1 MPGLIHW
8 STDAA
13 SNDTADPPI
22 LWQEGQPART
32 VNDSNRA
39 MMAAMANWRD
49 DNAGGLVA
57 TRGAGDAYTVSTGQ
71 IFSAASAARAH
82 TLSFNVSAFNEG
94 PATLSLDGQA
104 ALPLRRPGNIELG
117 PRDLRPGIVY
127 RVVRSATA
135 PVYLIVAPTFAE
147 CGTVSAFASQS
158 VPDGW
163 LICDGRS
170 LSRAAYAALFQRIGA
185 TYGAGDGSTT
195 FNIPDANGRTVF
207 GVDRGAGRLTGAGGL
222 GGDLGNV
229 GGSQVVALT
238 EAQLAPHGHGGST
251 GNAGAHDHGGVVTA
265 NGLHSHTSTTGGAGS
280 HNHTGTTSNA
290 GGHNHTGT
298 TEVGGA
304 HIHPIGYNRVS
315 IYQTGGSGVAVA
327 NIYPGVVN
335 AGGAT
340 DSEGTSSGQ
349 HQHSLTTSGVADHAH
364 SFTTSGVSDHA
375 HSIVADGQHAHGIP
389 AVGDHAHSLTIS
401 AAGGG
406 QGHPNVPP
414 GLVLSFAIK
423 A

>member
-1 MPGLIHW
+1 MTGLIDF
-8 STDAA
+8 SSDAA
-13 SNDTADPPI
+13 SNDLAAPPI
-22 LWQEGQPART
+22 LWIEGQPAKT
-32 VNDSNRA
+32 VNNSMREV
-39 MMAAMANWRD
+39 MAALARWRD
-49 DNAGGLVA
+49 DNAGALLA

-71 IFSAASAARAH
+71 IFNAASAARAH
-82 TLSFNVSAFNEG
+82 TLSFNVSALNEG

-127 RVVRSATA
+127 RVVRSTTA

-147 CGTVSAFASQS
+147 CGTVSAFASPA
-158 VPDGW
+158 VPEGW

-170 LSRAAYAALFQRIGA
+170 LSRTAYAALFLLIG
-185 TYGAGDGSTT
+185 TSHGAENDST
-195 FNIPDANGRTVF
+195 FRIPDLRGRTIF
-207 GVDRGAGRLTGAGGL
+207 GLDSGAGRLTGAGGL

-229 GGSQVVALT
+229 GGSQTVTLT

-251 GNAGAHDHGGVVTA
+251 GNAGGHDHGGSVVASGQHSHGGGTGA
-265 NGLHSHTSTTGGAGS
+265 AGAHSHTGA
-280 HNHTGTTSNA
+280 TSAA
-290 GGHNHTGT
+290 GAHSHTGT

-327 NIYPGVVN
+327 SIYPGVVN

-349 HQHSLTTSGVADHAH
+349 HQHSLTTSGVGDHAH
-364 SFTTSGVSDHA
+364 SLTTDSVGDHA
-375 HSIVADGQHAHGIP
+375 HSIALDGQHAHGIP

-414 GLVLSFAIK
+414 GLVLTLAIK